1 MAGDKLK
8 GQRGSNSPPSDTGPG
23 ISGRP
28 TGTVTD
34 TADRKQTEQAL
45 IDAQAAVEMAMEGIS
60 KLDDNGRYVFVNQ
73 QYAALLGYCPEEL
86 IGHTWEITVH
96 PQDHPTVLTAFSRML
111 VRGKAEV
118 ELRGRRKDGSLI
130 YKQVVIVKSES
141 PDRGRSGHFCFVRD
155 VTERKREEALQK
167 IEKNALE
174 LVAKGTG
181 LNEVLTNLCRS
192 IEDLAEPM
200 LCSVMLVSND
210 GTGLGFGAGPSLPE
224 EYIRLLDGIPIG
236 PSVGSCGTSAYHGVP
251 IIVGDISRHPL
262 WASCADVVLRHSL
275 RACWSQPI
283 IGATRKVLGT
293 FAAYYREPR
302 APQENDLK
310 LLERVSHI
318 AALAIE
324 HAKMTEAL
332 QETEARFQAFMQHSP
347 AVTFIKDEGSRYI
360 YVNPRFEEL
369 VGLSRDDL
377 KTKTVFDF
385 LPADVARRLH
395 QTDQAVRSTSRP
407 RACEETLP
415 THDGSSRQWFVIK
428 FPLDVA
434 HRRLLGGVAFDV
446 TERNCV
452 EENLLRTQFAMDQ
465 AVDAVY
471 WIDPQAKILY
481 TNEAA
486 SAMLGYSKEEF
497 LRMTVHDLNPNF
509 PAEVWP
515 GWWEEVRQKKVVSL
529 ETNHL
534 TKDRRLIPID
544 IRVSFLAYGG
554 QEFHCA
560 YVRDISKRKEV
571 EEAAFRSLSLLQS
584 VLHATPIRVFW
595 KDRQSRFLGC
605 NQNFAIDAGCAN
617 AEEIVGKTDAELAWR
632 SQAALYQVDD
642 RQVMESGR
650 AKLDFEEPG
659 TARDG
664 KLVWLRTSKVP
675 LRDEQGSVIGVLGV
689 YEDITER
696 KRVDEAL
703 RASQERFELAVRAS
717 NDGIWDWNILTG
729 EQYWSNRHLELFGI
743 EPGAFT
749 PTYDSWIS
757 LVHPDDAAW
766 VHQATSRHLT
776 TREPYDIEMRVR
788 MKDGCYRWFR
798 DRGQAVWDPSGHPV
812 RMVGSISDVTE
823 RRKAEEALWKAH
835 AELEQRVHERTRE
848 LAMANRSL
856 QQEIVERKKV
866 EDRLQRTQYAVDH
879 AVDQIFLIDSSG
891 YFVDVNESACRRLGY
906 TKEEL
911 LTMSIMDIDPDYSQE
926 AYARCWATVKQTGQL
941 HVETRNRSKSGEIY
955 PVEVVAN
962 YLCHNGQE
970 LDCVF
975 VRDISERKQAE
986 EIIRESELR
995 YKLLTDATFDGV
1007 ALHDEGVLLE
1017 VNLGLEQMFGYGPS
1031 ELIGRSILELVA
1043 DESRDLVVA
1052 NMRDG
1057 VSGPY
1062 EVIGRR
1068 KDGSTFPGEV
1078 VVRPHVYRGRKVR
1091 LVAGRDITARK
1102 QLEVERSRHMEE
1114 LERQVA
1120 ERTAEIARLESQKV
1134 QAEKLAA
1141 MGRLAA
1147 GVAHE
1152 INNPLAGI
1160 KNAFALVK
1168 QLVNPAHPHA
1178 EFADMIDREIARVTS
1193 IVQNMY
1199 QLYRPE
1205 SGRAEPIEL
1214 PIMIKDIQA
1223 LFAKRLEQRR
1233 LVFSIDMAPC
1243 PPQLSVSRGDLLQ
1256 ILLNLLNNAIDCSS
1270 DGSLITLSLC
1280 VEQDVIRIAVADQG
1294 PGIPPEIIPHIFDP
1308 FYTTKTGNEPRGM
1321 GLGLSISQSLVAA
1334 MGGRIEVETQRNK
1347 GSTFSVLL
1355 PRETGAGS
1363 RQDHPESTEEAV
1375 RHER

>member
-1 MAGDKLK
+1 MAGDKPK
-8 GQRGSNSPPSDTGPG
+8 GQRGSNSPPSDIGPG
-23 ISGRP
+23 ISDRP
-28 TGTVTD
+28 TGTVAH

-45 IDAQAAVEMAMEGIS
+45 IDAQAVVEMAMEGIS

-73 QYAALLGYCPEEL
+73 QYAALLGYCPEDL

-181 LNEVLTNLCRS
+181 LTEVLTSLCQS

-200 LCSVMLVSND
+200 LCSVMLASKA
-210 GTGLGFGAGPSLPE
+210 GTSLGFGAGPSLPE

-236 PSVGSCGTSAYHGVP
+236 PSVGSCGTSAYHGIP
-251 IIVGDISRHPL
+251 IIVEDISTHPL
-262 WASCADVVLRHSL
+262 WASCADVVLRHGL

-310 LLERVSHI
+310 LVERVSHI

-324 HAKMTEAL
+324 HARMTEAL

-347 AVTFIKDEGSRYI
+347 AVTFIKDEGGRYI

-369 VGLSRDDL
+369 VGLCQDDL

-395 QTDQAVRSTSRP
+395 QTDQAVRSTGRP
-407 RACEETLP
+407 RECEETLP
-415 THDGSSRQWFVIK
+415 THDGSVRHWFVIK

-446 TERNCV
+446 TERNHV
-452 EENLLRTQFAMDQ
+452 EESLLRTQFAMDQ

-497 LRMTVHDLNPNF
+497 SRMTVQDLNPDF

-560 YVRDISKRKEV
+560 FVRDITVRK
-571 EEAAFRSLSLLQS
+571 Q
-584 VLHATPIRVFW
+584 
-595 KDRQSRFLGC
+595 
-605 NQNFAIDAGCAN
+605 IDA
-617 AEEIVGKTDAELAWR
+617 
-632 SQAALYQVDD
+632 
-642 RQVMESGR
+642 
-650 AKLDFEEPG
+650 
-659 TARDG
+659 
-664 KLVWLRTSKVP
+664 
-675 LRDEQGSVIGVLGV
+675 
-689 YEDITER
+689 
-696 KRVDEAL
+696 AL
-703 RASQERFELAVRAS
+703 RESQERFELAVSAS
-717 NDGIWDWNILTG
+717 YDGVWDWNILTG
-729 EQYWSNRHLELFGI
+729 AQYWSDRHFELLGLHA
-743 EPGAFT
+743 GDLS
-749 PTYDSWIS
+749 PTYDTWIS
-757 LVHPDDAAW
+757 MLHPDDAKF
-766 VHQATSRHLT
+766 VDEATQRHLR
-776 TREPYDIEMRVR
+776 TREPYDVEIRVR
-788 MKDGCYRWFR
+788 MRDGSYRWFR
-798 DRGQAVWDPSGHPV
+798 DRGQAVWDAAGCPI
-812 RMVGSISDVTE
+812 RMVGSIADVTAA
-823 RRKAEEALWKAH
+823 RQAQEAIWKANT
-835 AELEQRVHERTRE
+835 ELEQRVFERTKE
-848 LAMANRSL
+848 LAATNRALES
-856 QQEIVERKKV
+856 EIGQRKRVE
-866 EDRLQRTQYAVDH
+866 ERLQRTQYAVDH
-879 AVDQIFLIDSSG
+879 AGDQIFVIDSNG
-891 YFVDVNESACRRLGY
+891 YFLDVNDSACRRLGY

-911 LTMSIMDIDPDYSQE
+911 LTMSVMDIDPDFPPE
-926 AYARCWATVKQTGQL
+926 AWVACWSELKRHERVRI
-941 HVETRNRSKSGEIY
+941 ETRHRSKSGEIY
-955 PVEVVAN
+955 PVEVLAN
-962 YLCHNGQE
+962 YLYHNGQE
-970 LDCVF
+970 LDCAF
-975 VRDISERKQAE
+975 VRDVTERKGIEDRLQRTQYAVDHAADQIFVIGPSGYFLDVNDSACRRLGYTKQELLTLSVMNIDSDCSLELWNKVWAE
-986 EIIRESELR
+986 FIEKKGMRLERYHRSKTGELYPVEVLANYICHQGQDLSYAIVRDVTERREAEDKIRESELR

-1017 VNLGLEQMFGYGPS
+1017 VNPGLEQMFGYGPG

-1062 EVIGRR
+1062 EVMGRR

-1078 VVRPHVYRGRKVR
+1078 VVRPHVYRGRQVR

-1102 QLEVERSRHMEE
+1102 QLEIERSRYMEE
-1114 LERQVA
+1114 LERQVD
-1120 ERTAEIARLESQKV
+1120 ERTAEIARLESQRV

-1168 QLVNPAHPHA
+1168 QLVDPAHPYA
-1178 EFADMIDREIARVTS
+1178 EFADMIDREVARVTS

-1205 SGRAEPIEL
+1205 CGKVEPIEL
-1214 PIMIKDIQA
+1214 QTMIKDIQA
-1223 LFAKRLEQRR
+1223 LFAKRLDQRR
-1233 LVFSIDMAPC
+1233 LVFSIDVDPC

-1256 ILLNLLNNAIDCSS
+1256 ILLNLLNNAIDCSR
-1270 DGSLITLSLC
+1270 DGSVITLSLC

-1294 PGIPPEIIPHIFDP
+1294 PGIPPEILPHIFDP
-1308 FYTTKTGNEPRGM
+1308 FYTTKTGNEPKGM
-1321 GLGLSISQSLVAA
+1321 GLGLSVSQSLVAA
-1334 MGGRIEVETQRNK
+1334 MGGRIEVETQRNR
-1347 GSTFSVLL
+1347 GSIFSVLL

-1363 RQDHPESTEEAV
+1363 RQDHPEFTEEAV